1 MDNHLVP
8 KTVKG
13 WDSFLIQEYGYGIW
27 NFSYCLADM
36 IIRKEGKYGLHP
48 QTELPRILLTNRN
61 EYLREEIKVRKDLKT
76 YNIEKLDNSLRGT
89 GWEKDK
95 ETQINFI
102 IDAYDLKP
110 FFKHLDNEIEGF
122 KSSMMKKGRTP
133 ETRYQIASIWA
144 QILKG
149 KRGTNWACIE
159 YLLGWFFKKLFK
171 TSYCKILGNEYVD
184 FYRSGLRDRYY
195 VKKRDEKNRK
205 DIEIFRERFFPTK
218 WPLRLSRIEF
228 KKDYIHISHQF
239 DEPNENSA
247 LIIFP
252 DGETFQ

>member
-13 WDSFLIQEYGYGIW
+13 WDSFLIKEYGFGIW

-36 IIRKEGKYGLHP
+36 IIIKEGKYRYHP
-48 QTELPRILLTNRN
+48 QTELPRILLSNRN
-61 EYLREEIKVRKDLKT
+61 EYLREEIKIRENLKT
-76 YNIEKLDNSLRGT
+76 HIIEILDNSLRGI
-89 GWEKDK
+89 GIEKDK
-95 ETQINFI
+95 ETQLNFI
-102 IDAYDLKP
+102 IDVYNLKP
-110 FFKHLDNEIEGF
+110 FFKHLNNEIEGF
-122 KSSMMKKGRTP
+122 KSSMRKRGRTP
-133 ETRYQIASIWA
+133 ETRYQIASIWS
-144 QILKG
+144 QIVKG

-195 VKKRDEKNRK
+195 VKKRDKKNRK
-205 DIEIFRERFFPTK
+205 NIEIFRERFFPAK
-218 WPLRLSRIEF
+218 RPLPLLRIEF
-228 KKDYIHISHQF
+228 KNDYINLS
-239 DEPNENSA
+239 PANKKGP